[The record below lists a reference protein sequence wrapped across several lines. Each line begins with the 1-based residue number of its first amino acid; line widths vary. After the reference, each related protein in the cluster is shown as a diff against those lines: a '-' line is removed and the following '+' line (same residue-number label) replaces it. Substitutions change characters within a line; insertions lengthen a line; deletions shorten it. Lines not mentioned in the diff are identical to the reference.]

1 MTTASPSDHVVP
13 VESGRDRLRI
23 LRGASVALYTLLS
36 LDLVLTVVA
45 FRDEVDRHSL
55 YQRVKSKPWTVTLAE
70 ARAVEHRV
78 DTVNAISLVLFV
90 ATAVGFAVWLWA
102 AYSRL
107 GELGYDRRHGSG
119 WAIGAW
125 FLPVANLFMPRRIVN
140 DLVDAEVSRHGE
152 TMSTVSLRRWTTAWW
167 MTWLVAIGVG
177 CVVNSMNSRAQTV
190 DAALSA
196 SVGFMVRCVAFAA
209 AAVLAIVAVRL
220 VTRQQRELTSVR

>member
-1 MTTASPSDHVVP
+1 HVVP
-13 VESGRDRLRI
+13 VESCGDRLRI

-78 DTVNAISLVLFV
+78 DTVNAISLVL
-90 ATAVGFAVWLWA
+90 
-102 AYSRL
+102 
-107 GELGYDRRHGSG
+107 
-119 WAIGAW
+119 
-125 FLPVANLFMPRRIVN
+125 
-140 DLVDAEVSRHGE
+140 
-152 TMSTVSLRRWTTAWW
+152 
-167 MTWLVAIGVG
+167 LVAIGVG